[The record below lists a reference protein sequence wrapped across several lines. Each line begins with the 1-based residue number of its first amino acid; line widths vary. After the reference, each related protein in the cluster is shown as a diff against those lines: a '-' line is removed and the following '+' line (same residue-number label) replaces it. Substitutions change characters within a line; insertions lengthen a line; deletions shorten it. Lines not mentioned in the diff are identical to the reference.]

1 MLNMD
6 TNMDAMSNTLL
17 HMRNQLNDSQ
27 RQINLLN
34 EENIRLKTLYESNS
48 TTININDLT
57 PNGSSHTDRSD
68 KRLHSSNRTT
78 PNKLKSTN
86 NLYDVDETSMDV
98 DSIPLNSTNNDNN
111 QHSTRTT
118 SLENGINVI

>member
-1 MLNMD
+1 
-6 TNMDAMSNTLL
+6 MDAMSNTLL

-27 RQINLLN
+27 QQINLLN

-57 PNGSSHTDRSD
+57 SNGSSHTDRSD

-86 NLYDVDETSMDV
+86 NLYDVDETSMDI